1 MQYHN
6 SLRLV
11 LDTSVIVAAFRSSS
25 GASNWLLRAALDRKF
40 TLLLSVPLML
50 EYESVLGR
58 EEHLSA
64 SGLTVSEVNAVL
76 DALAAT
82 GEPVRLPFHWR
93 PMLRDANDDM
103 VLEAAA
109 NGRADGL
116 VTFNRKDFVSGASG
130 FGIRVL
136 LPQEALRM
144 LEEI

>member
-1 MQYHN
+1 
-6 SLRLV
+6 
-11 LDTSVIVAAFRSSS
+11 
-25 GASNWLLRAALDRKF
+25 
-40 TLLLSVPLML
+40 ML

-64 SGLTVSEVNAVL
+64 SGLAASEVNAVL
-76 DALAAT
+76 DAVAAT

-103 VLEAAA
+103 VLEAAV
-109 NGRADGL
+109 NGRANGL
-116 VTFNRKDFVSGASG
+116 VTFNRRDFAPAASE

-136 LPQEALRM
+136 LPQEALRH